1 MSDLDRLLQ
10 QVEELKKLA
19 TQPDDSWMD
28 NMSNE
33 ELRAL
38 GRRVRKVADGLSG
51 LQGQLQQKVPS
62 NPMKPLI
69 PRRAGTSGSLGS
81 MVKRDQGSTARPAAG
96 PAAPARPQPSRSPF
110 PAQQANEGV
119 DLSNPMQRRRH
130 APPREAPSAASHT
143 QPPAPQRPAGET
155 PPPGKHGGRRPNF

>member
-19 TQPDDSWMD
+19 NRPDDSWMD

-33 ELRAL
+33 ELQAL
-38 GRRVRKVADGLSG
+38 GKRVRKVADGLSG
-51 LQGQLQQKVPS
+51 LQGQLQRQVPS

-69 PRRAGTSGSLGS
+69 PTRSAPQGAGSKRRAGTSGSLGS
-81 MVKRDQGSTARPAAG
+81 MVKREQGSP
-96 PAAPARPQPSRSPF
+96 APAP
-110 PAQQANEGV
+110 QQANEGI

-130 APPREAPSAASHT
+130 APPPEAPSAPPRP

-155 PPPGKHGGRRPNF
+155 PPPSKHGGRRPNF

>member
-19 TQPDDSWMD
+19 NRPDDSWME

-33 ELRAL
+33 ELQAL
-38 GRRVRKVADGLSG
+38 GKRVRKVADGLSG
-51 LQGQLQQKVPS
+51 LQGQLQRKTPS

-69 PRRAGTSGSLGS
+69 PRRGAPQGAGSKGRAGTSGSLGS
-81 MVKRDQGSTARPAAG
+81 IVKRDQGSPPPA
-96 PAAPARPQPSRSPF
+96 P
-110 PAQQANEGV
+110 QQANEGI

-130 APPREAPSAASHT
+130 APPREAPSAAPRP

>member
-33 ELRAL
+33 ELQAL
-38 GRRVRKVADGLSG
+38 GKRVRKVADGLSG
-51 LQGQLQQKVPS
+51 LQGQLQRKTPT

-81 MVKRDQGSTARPAAG
+81 MVKRDQGS
-96 PAAPARPQPSRSPF
+96 AAPPQ
-110 PAQQANEGV
+110 QQANEGA
-119 DLSNPMQRRRH
+119 DLSNPMRRRRQ
-130 APPREAPSAASHT
+130 APP
-143 QPPAPQRPAGET
+143 
-155 PPPGKHGGRRPNF
+155 NF

>member
-19 TQPDDSWMD
+19 NRPDDSWMD

-33 ELRAL
+33 ELQAL
-38 GRRVRKVADGLSG
+38 GKRVRKVADGLSG
-51 LQGQLQQKVPS
+51 LQGQLQRQVPS

-69 PRRAGTSGSLGS
+69 PTRSAPQGAGSKRRAGTSGSLGS
-81 MVKRDQGSTARPAAG
+81 MVKREQGSP
-96 PAAPARPQPSRSPF
+96 APAP
-110 PAQQANEGV
+110 QQANEGI

-130 APPREAPSAASHT
+130 APPREAPSAPPRP

-155 PPPGKHGGRRPNF
+155 PPPSKHGGRRPNF